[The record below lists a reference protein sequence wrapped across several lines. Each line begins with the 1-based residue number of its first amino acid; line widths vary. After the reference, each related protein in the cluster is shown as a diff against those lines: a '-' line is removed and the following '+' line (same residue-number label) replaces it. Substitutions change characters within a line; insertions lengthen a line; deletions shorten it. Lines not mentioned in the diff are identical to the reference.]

1 MLSSSL
7 RLSETEVERIS
18 KYMLI
23 IPSVKFLKASPA
35 LFPCIIKK
43 VLSDMTE
50 KQYLLDTS
58 ELGGFQFAKLEF
70 TKYYSDMSVKSKN

>member
-23 IPSVKFLKASPA
+23 IPSFKFLKASPA
-35 LFPCIIKK
+35 LFPCIKK
-43 VLSDMTE
+43 ILSDMTE

-70 TKYYSDMSVKSKN
+70 TKYYSDMSVKSEN